1 MATAVTTEELLARL
15 RELEDKQ
22 ALASLMNRYVEAV
35 DSFDWE
41 AWGACWAVDAIAD
54 FGRSGRLD
62 GRERIVAMA
71 RERQEAYRA
80 RGGMQHLVA
89 NLEFAVT
96 GDTAEGYGNLLFS
109 AALQSP
115 QPHYAICGKY
125 HWEFG
130 RGADGWRITRAQL
143 RRIWTAER

>member
-1 MATAVTTEELLARL
+1 MATETSTEELLARL

-35 DSFDWE
+35 DAFDWE
-41 AWGACWAVDAIAD
+41 AWGGCWAADAIAD

-62 GRERIVAMA
+62 GRERIVATA
-71 RERQEAYRA
+71 RERQDAYRA

-96 GDTAEGYGNLLFS
+96 GNTAENRRLPDPS

-115 QPHYAICGKY
+115 RPHYAICGKY
-125 HWEFG
+125 RWEFA
-130 RGADGWRITRAQL
+130 RGADGWQITRAQL
-143 RRIWTAER
+143 RRIWTAEP